1 MRFYWL
7 IQGLLWTLILFCL
20 LSTTGCATGPQVKP
34 MTEAELKRM
43 PVNCAQRDQEIAQLR
58 QQQQAQRLPELENMN
73 DEQRLIN
80 GHIKSKLW
88 ALRLECA
95 KR

>member
-1 MRFYWL
+1 MKYS
-7 IQGLLWTLILFCL
+7 IAIVILL
-20 LSTTGCATGPQVKP
+20 TGCATGPKVKP
-34 MTEAELKRM
+34 MTEPELKQV
-43 PVNCAQRDQEIAQLR
+43 PVACYQKDQTIAMLR
-58 QQQQAQRLPELENMN
+58 QQQDAQRLPKDLEDMN
-73 DEQRLIN
+73 DNQRLIN